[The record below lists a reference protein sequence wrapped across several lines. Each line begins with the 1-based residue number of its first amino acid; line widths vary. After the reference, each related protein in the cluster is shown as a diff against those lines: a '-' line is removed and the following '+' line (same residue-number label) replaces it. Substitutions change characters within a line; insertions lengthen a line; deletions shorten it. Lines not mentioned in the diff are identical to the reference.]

1 MKLISGFLISA
12 CLLVGCAGNGSTIAH
27 DDGEG
32 AVPHDSGP
40 DLCHD
45 GTPPPCTIRN

>member
-1 MKLISGFLISA
+1 MKLISG
-12 CLLVGCAGNGSTIAH
+12 LLMAAWLLTGCAGNGSVIAH

-32 AVPHDSGP
+32 AVPHEAGP